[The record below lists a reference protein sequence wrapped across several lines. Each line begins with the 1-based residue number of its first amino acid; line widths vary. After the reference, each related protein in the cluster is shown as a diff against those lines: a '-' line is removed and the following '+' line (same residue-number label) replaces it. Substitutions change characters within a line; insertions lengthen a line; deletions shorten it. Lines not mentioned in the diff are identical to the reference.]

1 MIRAAITAL
10 GDVQYE
16 EQGIQ
21 SACASEI
28 LKRLMVPARRRC
40 LYPEVV
46 ARRTRS
52 HSQGRYRL
60 TKACGGIFHATGGNL
75 ALCAPLKPWVWT
87 I

>member
-10 GDVQYE
+10 GDLHYE

-40 LYPEVV
+40 LYLEVV

-60 TKACGGIFHATGGNL
+60 TKACGGMLHATGCNL
-75 ALCAPLKPWVWT
+75 ALCAPLKPSVGT
-87 I
+87 M